1 MPEPARAAQSPS
13 PRPPA
18 ISRLHRGREF
28 VIALGLKILPLLD
41 HVLMWFAEGDD
52 PAILETAQFAWV
64 RDLESRWPAISAEA
78 RAVLVDPMTVPSI
91 REVSPDHAKIAVD
104 GKWRSY
110 FFWGYGLQV
119 DEHCARC
126 PRTAE
131 ALGCVP
137 DLLTG
142 LYSVMQAGAHVPRHT
157 GATKAILT
165 VHMGL
170 VVPQKQDCCRMMVGN
185 HRVVWGQGKVVIFD
199 DMVPHEVWNESG
211 EDRTNLM
218 LHIKRPLRFPG
229 TLLRDL
235 LFALFRA
242 SPFVRDAVV
251 NLERW
256 EAERRIATGTGF

>member
-1 MPEPARAAQSPS
+1 MPDPIREAHS
-13 PRPPA
+13 PRLQPLVGK
-18 ISRLHRGREF
+18 ISRPRRGREF
-28 VIALGLKILPLLD
+28 IIALGLKILPLLD
-41 HVLMWFAEGDD
+41 RVLMWFAERDE
-52 PAILETAQFAWV
+52 PAIVGTSRFAWV
-64 RDLESRWPAISAEA
+64 RDLEARWPAIAAEA
-78 RAVLVDPMTVPSI
+78 RAVLADPMTVPSI

-110 FFWGYGLQV
+110 FFWGYGIRV

-126 PRTAE
+126 PNTAK
-131 ALGCVP
+131 ALSGIP

-157 GATKAILT
+157 GSTKAILT

-170 VVPQKQDCCRMMVGN
+170 VVPRRQDRCWMMVGN
-185 HRVVWGQGKVVIFD
+185 HRVTWNQGEVVVFD

-211 EDRTNLM
+211 EDRINLM

-251 NLERW
+251 NLEQW
-256 EAERRIATGTGF
+256 EAERRIGSM